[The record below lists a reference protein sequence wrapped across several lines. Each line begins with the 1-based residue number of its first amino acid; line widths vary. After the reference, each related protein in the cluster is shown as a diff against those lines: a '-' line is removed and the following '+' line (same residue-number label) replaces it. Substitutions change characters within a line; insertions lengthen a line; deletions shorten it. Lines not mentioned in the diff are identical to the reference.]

1 MTGAAVHLGMS
12 KLGLPAATEP
22 VHKDDPTLPLK
33 ERVINAIKTVFDPEL
48 PVNIYDLGL
57 IYDIAIDAEQQVSID
72 MTLTSPACPVAGSL
86 VKQVENTVAALTG
99 VKAAMVKLVWDPPWG
114 KERMSEEARLECGFF

>member
-1 MTGAAVHLGMS
+1 MTNLHLGMS
-12 KLGLPAATEP
+12 KLGLPPASEP
-22 VHKDDPTLPLK
+22 VYVDDLALPIK

-57 IYDIAIDAEQQVSID
+57 IYDIAIDADQQVEIN

-86 VKQVENTVAALTG
+86 VKQVEDRIAVLPG
-99 VKAAMVKLVWDPPWG
+99 VKAAKVKLVWDPPWG
-114 KERMSEEARLECGFF
+114 KERMTEEARLELGFF

>member
-12 KLGLPAATEP
+12 KLGLPSAAEL
-22 VHKDDPTLPLK
+22 VQRDDPSLPLK

-57 IYDIAIDAEQQVSID
+57 IYDIAIDAEQQID
-72 MTLTSPACPVAGSL
+72 IAMTLTSPACPVAGSL

-99 VKAAMVKLVWDPPWG
+99 VKAAKVKLVWDPPWG